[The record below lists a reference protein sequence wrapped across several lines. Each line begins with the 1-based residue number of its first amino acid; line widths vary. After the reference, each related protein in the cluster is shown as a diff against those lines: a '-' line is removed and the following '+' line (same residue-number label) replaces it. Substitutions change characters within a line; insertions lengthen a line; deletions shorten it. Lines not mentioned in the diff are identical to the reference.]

1 MGTQRHDP
9 KGATTK
15 RPFLIVNPKTYLGS
29 TDAVRLSRACCGRA
43 PTVRAAPAASSAI
56 QTGVAS

>member
-9 KGATTK
+9 KGATIK
-15 RPFLIVNPKTYLGS
+15 CPFLIVNPKAYLGS
-29 TDAVRLSRACCGRA
+29 ADTVRLSRASCGWA
-43 PTVRAAPAASSAI
+43 PMVRAAPAASSAI